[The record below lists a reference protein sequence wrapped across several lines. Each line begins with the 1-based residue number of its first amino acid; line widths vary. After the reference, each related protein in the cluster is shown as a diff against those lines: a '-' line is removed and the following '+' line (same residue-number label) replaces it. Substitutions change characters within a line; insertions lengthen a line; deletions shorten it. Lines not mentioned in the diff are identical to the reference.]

1 MKVRSYSL
9 VPSPYL
15 VHIQTYC
22 LWISWSHRQRRQLN
36 LSLTLLLVMVRDLH
50 ASVEHENSIR
60 LGGIV
65 GVACLEVTVP
75 PLILRRNSLAASAVC
90 CQEI

>member
-9 VPSPYL
+9 VPSPYM
-15 VHIQTYC
+15 VHMQTYC

-36 LSLTLLLVMVRDLH
+36 LSLTLLLVTIRDL
-50 ASVEHENSIR
+50 SVEHENSIR
-60 LGGIV
+60 LGDILR
-65 GVACLEVTVP
+65 VACLEVTVP
-75 PLILRRNSLAASAVC
+75 PLILRRNSLAASTVC